1 MDAQKKL
8 EREVAEAEQKRN
20 LVKDTLTV
28 LDWQKQTREIAR
40 DQAKQRQEQE
50 RQMLKG
56 QWEAELS
63 REKKDAM
70 ERTILNLERNKELMA
85 HNQQEKQLR
94 EQAELAEKQRDLQL
108 LNASLAYEAALEKL
122 EKEQRDAHRR
132 ETIELQKFALKEADD
147 KAAYERMI
155 DELVA

>member
-28 LDWQKQTREIAR
+28 LDWQKQTREITR

-70 ERTILNLERNKELMA
+70 ERTILNLERNKELMV